1 MEWLGNN
8 WIWILV
14 IGGLGAM
21 HLFGH
26 RGHGSGHKHGAPPP
40 DTDSDAAPAKVP
52 SVPHNHGA
60 PAQTEAADP
69 KANPAAEPANAL
81 PTEPETEHKHE
92 S

>member
-8 WIWILV
+8 WFWIL
-14 IGGLGAM
+14 IFGGMAAM

-40 DTDSDAAPAKVP
+40 DRDGDAAPGKVE
-52 SVPHNHGA
+52 SVRHNHGA
-60 PAQTEAADP
+60 LAETEATDP
-69 KANPAAEPANAL
+69 KANPDAELADEL
-81 PTEPETEHKHE
+81 PTDPEKEHRHG